1 MTAPSGSPD
10 RLNNHLA
17 RLLGLGSWLSCGVI
31 AVGVVLPILG
41 IGARLGAAA
50 HMASIGV
57 ALLIALPTLRVAMMG
72 VWFLLHRDF
81 DFALMSSVVL
91 AIIAISTLLGI
102 IAI

>member
-1 MTAPSGSPD
+1 M
-10 RLNNHLA
+10 
-17 RLLGLGSWLSCGVI
+17 V
-31 AVGVVLPILG
+31 
-41 IGARLGAAA
+41 
-50 HMASIGV
+50 SIGI

>member
-41 IGARLGAAA
+41 IGARLGAA
-50 HMASIGV
+50 HMVSLGI